1 MRSTTGRALLCLA
14 LISVV
19 AAPLPAQDW
28 VGRGRAHGQIVDQQG
43 NPVEGAQVTLHLP
56 DRPDAGPEPETTGSK
71 GRWAF
76 GGLTGGTWTVV
87 IEKEG
92 YITSRGTISV
102 NEFAPV
108 QPVKIELER
117 NPFAGIQEGQDLI
130 DQERY
135 AEAREKFQEVL
146 PEMDEHQQAQLRA
159 LIGTTHYQE
168 GDYGAAAEA
177 YEEALPGLSLEERTS
192 ICLRLG
198 DAYLQLGRHQEARD
212 AYQAGLEGL
221 GPEGRSQVLLAV
233 ARTYDTEGDRERA
246 IETVERILEE
256 RPEDVQALQLI
267 ADLLSR
273 EGREEEAQAY
283 LDRIPEDQ
291 ALPADMLLNQGIRF
305 YNDGDLDDALANFDR
320 VIRQEPENSDAYY
333 YRGLAYLGK
342 GENAAARADLEKHL
356 ELAPDSPYAAD
367 VEQFLE
373 YLRSQ

>member
-1 MRSTTGRALLCLA
+1 MAFLCLA
-14 LISVV
+14 LTSVV
-19 AAPLPAQDW
+19 AAPLSAQDW
-28 VGRGRAHGQIVDQQG
+28 VGRGRAHGQVVDQEG
-43 NPVEGAQVTLHLP
+43 NPVEGATVTLHLP
-56 DRPDAGPEPETTGSK
+56 DRPDAGPEPETTGNK

-76 GGLTGGTWTVV
+76 GGLTGSTWTMV

-92 YITSRGTISV
+92 YITSQGTISV
-102 NEFAPV
+102 NEFAPA

-130 DQERY
+130 DQGRY
-135 AEAREKFQEVL
+135 AEARERFQEVL
-146 PEMDEHQQAQLRA
+146 PEMDERQQAQLRA

-168 GDYGAAAEA
+168 RDYGAAAQA

-192 ICLRLG
+192 IHLRLG
-198 DAYLQLGRHQEARD
+198 DAYLQLDRYAEARES
-212 AYQAGLEGL
+212 YQAALEGL

-233 ARTYDTEGDRERA
+233 ARSYDTEGDRDRA

-256 RPEDVQALQLI
+256 SPEDVQALQLI

-333 YRGLAYLGK
+333 YRGLAHLGK
-342 GENAAARADLEKHL
+342 GENAAAQADLEKHL
-356 ELAPDSPYAAD
+356 ELAPDSQYAAE
-367 VEQFLE
+367 VEQFIE